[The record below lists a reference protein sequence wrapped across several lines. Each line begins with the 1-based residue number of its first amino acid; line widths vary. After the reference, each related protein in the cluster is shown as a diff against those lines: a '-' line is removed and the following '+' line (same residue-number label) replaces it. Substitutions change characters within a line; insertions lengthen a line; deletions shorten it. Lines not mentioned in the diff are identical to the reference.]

1 MPIVVKAV
9 SPEVYAAWVA
19 EQGGTMPEQQQAALG
34 LPEDARLQ
42 LAKAD

>member
-19 EQGGTMPEQQQAALG
+19 EQGGTLEGVAETAAAD
-34 LPEDARLQ
+34 PATSVT